1 MINLLS
7 DGNFV
12 IEEYEFQRVH
22 DPKGILEKPVK
33 PERRWKVKFSS
44 VPIASGF
51 FSQLE
56 AEKYIYK
63 NSKLALW
70 NALWQ
75 RGFQVSWD
83 SSLLVQKFDV
93 KHLNKEM

>member
-1 MINLLS
+1 MINLLL

-12 IEEYEFQRVH
+12 TEEYEIKVV
-22 DPKGILEKPVK
+22 DKKGPPEVSHT
-33 PERRWKVKFSS
+33 ERRWKVRFSG

-51 FSQLE
+51 FSELE

-63 NSKLALW
+63 NAKLALW
-70 NALWQ
+70 NTLWN

-83 SSLLVQKFDV
+83 SSLLVQIFDV
-93 KHLNKEM
+93 KHLNKEF